1 MQVNVTVDGRV
12 LRMSA
17 LKAMLML
24 EVRKALQGDGK
35 ASRFVLE
42 TFEGR
47 GLGGAVKGS
56 QDDLASWAAGATE
69 RLGRKLGVAKEKMAP
84 LTPETSSTPAKS

>member
-24 EVRKALQGDGK
+24 EVRKALKGDGR

-56 QDDLASWAAGATE
+56 KDDVASWVAGATE
-69 RLGRKLGVAKEKMAP
+69 RLRKKLEAAK
-84 LTPETSSTPAKS
+84 